1 MNIIQQYEAFI
12 ADHNHRDALPLIRDI
27 VARAPHVATSH
38 FNLGVCL
45 DELGRHSEAAEAF
58 IKAQEINIED
68 WGTHYRII
76 RSLFLAGDF
85 DTLHEFIDYSCGLSD
100 RVMPL
105 ICEDD
110 TFNPLFERFEFQQLR
125 TKYLK

>member
-1 MNIIQQYEAFI
+1 MNIIQQYEAFV
-12 ADHNHRDALPLIRDI
+12 ADHNYRDALPLIRDI
-27 VARAPHVATSH
+27 VERAPHVAISH

-58 IKAQEINIED
+58 IKAQEIDIED

-76 RSLFLAGDF
+76 RSFFLAGDF

-100 RVMPL
+100 RVMRL
-105 ICEDD
+105 ICEDEA
-110 TFNPLFERFEFQQLR
+110 FGSLFERFEFQELR